1 MHLRTA
7 ARANGTGDDVTALSP
22 TAHRSPVDPLPVEVT
37 TYVGRD
43 TEIREVKRL
52 LGAASVVTLTGP
64 GGVGKTRLAL
74 RVAATAS
81 TTFRD
86 GILFVPLAE
95 LRDENLLVNTIANQ
109 LAPGDR
115 SARPTVDVIVDAL
128 RSKRMLLVLDNC
140 EHLVAACA
148 RLVGTLVT
156 ACHHLVV
163 LATSRQSLGVAG
175 ERVLS
180 VPPLAVPEH
189 GERPQALERYDAVR
203 LFVDRATAVVPSFEI
218 TQDNVDDVIS
228 LCRRLD
234 GLPLAI
240 ELAAVRLRAL
250 SVRQLADRLD
260 AQFALLTGNNR
271 SAPSRHETLRALID
285 WSYDLCTE
293 PERLL
298 WGRASVFSGSF
309 DLDAAEQVCAG
320 DGLDSAAI
328 LDVIDGLLDKSILL
342 REERD
347 GEVRYRML
355 EMMRQY
361 GEDRLRQASALLRF
375 KRRHRDYYL
384 ALSERFEADWIG
396 PNQVYWIN
404 RFRRENANLRVA
416 LDFCA
421 TDPTEAVIGL
431 RMVFAFKEYW
441 IICGICEGRIW
452 LTKLIDAAPANAA
465 GRGHALWI
473 YAFFALVQND
483 LAAYETALAKASD
496 VAEATDDDSAR
507 AYVRHVRAYAALISN
522 DVSTAVELFRTA
534 GSMFREQ
541 GDLSAELWS
550 TFNYGLALGLD
561 GDLDGG
567 RTVLGDC
574 IDTFVARGE
583 VFWRSWALWSRSAVE
598 YLRGDIDAAKKAG
611 LEVLRLQQWVDD
623 QVIIAFALTVMAGC
637 ATHHDDPVRA
647 ARLLGAA
654 TTVWHTLGASPT
666 HYGAFVDPLYRDT
679 ERVTGELGSER
690 AGAEFTVGAA
700 LPTDAAIGYA
710 LGEEP
715 AEQHAPQTPLTK
727 RESEIAELVAKGM
740 TNRQIASTLVIAQRT
755 AETHVEHIL
764 TKLGFTN
771 RAQIAA
777 WVVGGQRT

>member
-1 MHLRTA
+1 M
-7 ARANGTGDDVTALSP
+7 TALSA
-22 TAHRSPVDPLPVEVT
+22 TAHRSPVDRLPAEVT

-52 LGAASVVTLTGP
+52 LGAASIVTLTGP

-74 RVAATAS
+74 RVAATVG

-86 GILFVPLAE
+86 GILYVPLAE

-109 LAPGDR
+109 LALGDR
-115 SARPTVDVIVDAL
+115 SARPTTDVIVDAL

-148 RLVGTLVT
+148 RLTCTLVT
-156 ACHHLVV
+156 ACPHLVV

-175 ERVLS
+175 ERVLP
-180 VPPLAVPEH
+180 VPPLAVPAQ
-189 GERPQALERYDAVR
+189 GERPQTLERYDAVR
-203 LFVDRATAVVPSFEI
+203 LFIDRATAVVPSFEI
-218 TQDNVDDVIS
+218 TPDNVDDVIS

-250 SVRQLADRLD
+250 SVRQLAERLD
-260 AQFALLTGNNR
+260 TQFMLLTGNNR
-271 SAPSRHETLRALID
+271 TAPSRHETLRALID

-298 WGRASVFSGSF
+298 WERASVFSGSF
-309 DLDAAEQVCAG
+309 DLDAAEQVCSG
-320 DGLDSAAI
+320 DGLASAEV

-342 REERD
+342 RDERD

-361 GEDRLRQASALLRF
+361 GEDRLRKAGAQLRF
-375 KRRHRDYYL
+375 KRQHRDYYL

-396 PNQVYWIN
+396 PNQVYWID
-404 RFRRENANLRVA
+404 RFRGENANLRVA

-421 TDPTEAVIGL
+421 TDPTEAVVGL

-452 LTKLIDAAPANAA
+452 LTKLIDTAPADAA
-465 GRGHALWI
+465 GRAHALWI

-483 LAAYETALAKASD
+483 LTAYEDALAKASE
-496 VAEATDDDSAR
+496 VAERTDDDRAR
-507 AYVRHVRAYAALISN
+507 AYVHHVRAYAALIGN
-522 DVSTAVELFRTA
+522 DMPTAVELFRMA
-534 GSMFREQ
+534 GRMFLEQ
-541 GDLSAELWS
+541 GDVSAELWS
-550 TFNYGLALGLD
+550 SFNYGLALGLA

-567 RTVLGDC
+567 RRVLNDC
-574 IDTFVARGE
+574 VDTFAARGE

-598 YLRGDIDAAKKAG
+598 YLRGDIDAAREAG
-611 LEVLRLQQWVDD
+611 LEVLRMQQRVDD

-637 ATHHDDPVRA
+637 ATHRDEPVRA

-666 HYGAFVDPLYRDT
+666 HYGAFVDPLHQDT
-679 ERVTGELGSER
+679 ERVTGELGIER
-690 AGAEFTVGAA
+690 AGKEFTIGAA
-700 LPTDAAIGYA
+700 LPTDAAISYA

-715 AEQHAPQTPLTK
+715 TEQADPRTPLTK
-727 RESEIAELVAKGM
+727 REAEIAELVAKGM

-777 WVVGGQRT
+777 WVVGERQS